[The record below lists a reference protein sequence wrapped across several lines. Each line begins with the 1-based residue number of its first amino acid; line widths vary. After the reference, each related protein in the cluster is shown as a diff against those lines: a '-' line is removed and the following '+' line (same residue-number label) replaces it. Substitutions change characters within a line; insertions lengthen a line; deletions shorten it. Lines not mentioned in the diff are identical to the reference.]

1 VALIWQKRL
10 SPQIAPKS
18 DPPGALQQIDEA
30 LTMSSTKVLIA
41 SLLAF
46 GIAGTAQPISAQS
59 QGYETFRRQTGEA
72 LTSRTATSD
81 AIRSHTET
89 AAPTPG
95 PTDYYFKS
103 RADSLNW
110 EKWKKVADNS
120 SGFRILVSLQEKHL
134 WVVID
139 EDTLLSAPV
148 AVASGQ
154 TLSYQGFTKTFD
166 MPRGTRT
173 VRGKDA
179 DPVWTP
185 PKWLYYETAA
195 ELGLKKVVDIP
206 PGGLTMPNG
215 WRLYVNDN
223 NEIGVITEDG
233 PQPFIDKNLHL
244 IFDDVL
250 YVPPVGTE
258 NRKVNGTLGKYKL
271 DLGDGFLFHGTPLKN
286 SIGMAATHGCVRL
299 RDEDI
304 EWLYENIP
312 VGTKVYVY

>member
-1 VALIWQKRL
+1 M
-10 SPQIAPKS
+10 
-18 DPPGALQQIDEA
+18 QQIDEA

-46 GIAGTAQPISAQS
+46 GIAGTAQPIAAQS
-59 QGYETFRRQTGEA
+59 QGYNNFRRQAGEA
-72 LTSRTATSD
+72 LTNKGAASDDSASPAETAT
-81 AIRSHTET
+81 
-89 AAPTPG
+89 PTPAA
-95 PTDYYFKS
+95 TDYNFRS

-110 EKWKKVADNS
+110 AKWKRIADNS
-120 SGFRILVSLQEKHL
+120 KGFRILVSLQERHL

-139 EDTLLSAPV
+139 DDTLLSAPV

-154 TLSYQGFTKTFD
+154 TLSYQGYTKTFD
-166 MPRGTRT
+166 MPRGMRT
-173 VRGKDA
+173 VLGKDA

-185 PKWLYYETAA
+185 PKWLYMETAA

-206 PGGLTMPNG
+206 PSGLTMPNG
-215 WRLYVNDN
+215 WRLYVNEN

-299 RDEDI
+299 RDQDI

>member
-1 VALIWQKRL
+1 
-10 SPQIAPKS
+10 
-18 DPPGALQQIDEA
+18 
-30 LTMSSTKVLIA
+30 MSSTKVLTA

-46 GIAGTAQPISAQS
+46 AIAGTAATSSAQT
-59 QGYETFRRQTGEA
+59 QGYDTFRRQTGQA
-72 LTSRTATSD
+72 LTNKGAAAEAAGSRQDSA
-81 AIRSHTET
+81 
-89 AAPTPG
+89 
-95 PTDYYFKS
+95 PTDYYFRSQK
-103 RADSLNW
+103 DSANW
-110 EKWKKVADNS
+110 ARWKKVADNS
-120 SGFRILVSLQEKHL
+120 KGFRVLVSLQERHL

-154 TLSYQGFTKTFD
+154 TLTYQGFTKTFD
-166 MPRGTRT
+166 MPRGTRI

-179 DPVWTP
+179 DPIWTP
-185 PKWLYYETAA
+185 PRWLYIEVAS
-195 ELGLKKVVDIP
+195 ELGLKVRDIP
-206 PGGLTMPNG
+206 MSGLTMPDG
-215 WRLYVNDN
+215 RRLYVNSD
-223 NEIGVITEDG
+223 NEIGVITSEG
-233 PQPFIDKNLHL
+233 PQKFIDKNLHL

-258 NRKVNGTLGKYKL
+258 NRKVNGTLGKFKL